1 MKYKKDKAALPYMG
15 AMTAAQQAAQSILP
29 QEQQQQVGQSSV
41 MNTSLGNVVQRS
53 RKPKTGLQDFS
64 DPNQM
69 VQDSQRIGGNQPFLN
84 KSPLKNIN
92 QFVIKQ
98 DETDPKSGSG
108 AYTKVKTPIDAF
120 KVDAS
125 QAQVNKES
133 QSPNSEAV
141 NNITSGNTIQSDLT
155 KVPEKTEVLQGKI
168 DALNKSG
175 ANPAK
180 LARLEG
186 RLNRTKTRQSAR
198 AERVEGRNV
207 KKKQRVEDYQK
218 MRNDED
224 YSAVDFVKDRFKKKN
239 KNQNTN
245 SSSNNFFGGMNEF

>member
-29 QEQQQQVGQSSV
+29 QEQQQQVDQSSV

-53 RKPKTGLQDFS
+53 RQSKTGLQDFS

-69 VQDSQRIGGNQPFLN
+69 VQDSQKIGGNQPFLN

-92 QFVIKQ
+92 QYIISQ
-98 DETDPKSGSG
+98 DKTDPNSAAS
-108 AYTKVKTPIDAF
+108 AYENPGQVIDSQ
-120 KVDAS
+120 KQVDIDS
-125 QAQVNKES
+125 LP
-133 QSPNSEAV
+133 PNNEAV
-141 NNITSGNTIQSDLT
+141 NDITSGNTIQSDLT

-168 DALNKSG
+168 DALTKSG

-186 RLNRTKTRQSAR
+186 RLDRTKTRQSAR

>member
-1 MKYKKDKAALPYMG
+1 MKYKKDKAPLPYMG

-53 RKPKTGLQDFS
+53 RKPQTGLQDFS

-69 VQDSQRIGGNQPFLN
+69 VQDSQRIGGNQAFLN
-84 KSPLKNIN
+84 KSPLKNVN
-92 QFVIKQ
+92 QYIIPQ
-98 DETDPKSGSG
+98 GETDPKSGSG
-108 AYTKVKTPIDAF
+108 AYEKPGQVIDSQNQ
-120 KVDAS
+120 VDIDS
-125 QAQVNKES
+125 LP
-133 QSPNSEAV
+133 PNNEAV
-141 NNITSGNTIQSDLT
+141 NDITSGNTIQSDLT

-180 LARLEG
+180 LARLKG
-186 RLNRTKTRQSAR
+186 RLDRTKTRQSAR

-239 KNQNTN
+239 KNQNIN